1 MKKRNILA
9 GTAAV
14 LVLVFLVVVIAVNHR
29 LQRQNE
35 YLQDLKTQT
44 TDLSSSTDQK
54 EEENQGAEKEREQE
68 LDREIAFWSGSEV
81 HSLGLMDLQALS
93 FWAEQNASHPVSGII
108 SCHDFSRQD
117 RNFRLLVYMVCRDGE
132 NKLSFRLY
140 QQRQHG
146 YALLKS
152 QESELSLFDSF
163 WDMECRVKVFLRERG
178 DDLEIVC
185 SQQKFR
191 MEGNTKMYQIFR
203 LSENGFEEIFRLVS
217 ARETV
222 SARVEKN
229 GEMIYLSSDDG
240 QQTEGVYS
248 DPEEAVS
255 QELEQAG
262 LSEQDFEKPEQA
274 QENDICFLTSA
285 RTGDS
290 WTTGEFSGEVQD
302 YTDVRIR
309 LEELGIYWE
318 EESASKEETGSMRQL
333 VADEEVEAQTLHVRE
348 VFNEQVACTAAGT
361 YEQADLGNGFTAW
374 LDCGKIMVIK
384 TRVEDVTDAYE
395 EIYNF
400 EDGKLIFAFE
410 KRDGKESRFYY
421 KDDSLFRW
429 CYPDYETR
437 HDNEY
442 ENPEFISQ
450 GTAYQA
456 RGYDLYYQAAD
467 MLSQ

>member
-1 MKKRNILA
+1 
-9 GTAAV
+9 
-14 LVLVFLVVVIAVNHR
+14 
-29 LQRQNE
+29 
-35 YLQDLKTQT
+35 
-44 TDLSSSTDQK
+44 
-54 EEENQGAEKEREQE
+54 
-68 LDREIAFWSGSEV
+68 
-81 HSLGLMDLQALS
+81 
-93 FWAEQNASHPVSGII
+93 
-108 SCHDFSRQD
+108 
-117 RNFRLLVYMVCRDGE
+117 
-132 NKLSFRLY
+132 
-140 QQRQHG
+140 
-146 YALLKS
+146 
-152 QESELSLFDSF
+152 
-163 WDMECRVKVFLRERG
+163 
-178 DDLEIVC
+178 
-185 SQQKFR
+185 
-191 MEGNTKMYQIFR
+191 MYQIFR

-318 EESASKEETGSMRQL
+318 EESASKEETGSMKQL

>member
-248 DPEEAVS
+248 DPEEAVARNWS
-255 QELEQAG
+255 RLGCRNRILKNRSRRRRMISVFLLRQGPETAGQPVNFQER
-262 LSEQDFEKPEQA
+262 F
-274 QENDICFLTSA
+274 
-285 RTGDS
+285 RTIPMYES
-290 WTTGEFSGEVQD
+290 VLRNWVFTGKRS
-302 YTDVRIR
+302 
-309 LEELGIYWE
+309 
-318 EESASKEETGSMRQL
+318 
-333 VADEEVEAQTLHVRE
+333 LHP
-348 VFNEQVACTAAGT
+348 
-361 YEQADLGNGFTAW
+361 
-374 LDCGKIMVIK
+374 K
-384 TRVEDVTDAYE
+384 
-395 EIYNF
+395 
-400 EDGKLIFAFE
+400 
-410 KRDGKESRFYY
+410 KR
-421 KDDSLFRW
+421 
-429 CYPDYETR
+429 PV
-437 HDNEY
+437 
-442 ENPEFISQ
+442 P
-450 GTAYQA
+450 
-456 RGYDLYYQAAD
+456 
-467 MLSQ
+467 